1 MENTTGT
8 ELVNGLLSPDKK
20 TVFPGKTGGN
30 KFKECHNTTQ
40 RGQPCWLKF
49 SKNLDDFMNKHIGS
63 FARCGETIPGQDNPL
78 PLDQHI
84 MFWAKEQDPSNIHLF
99 VTGVQR
105 VRCVMK
111 GSVHAQKDGFKVS
124 VMRTASDGGRNNVTD
139 SWTVCTEK
147 QPHNCNSP
155 AVNCEDSFSLSEN
168 PFLGNEPRVKPELVG
183 NNTPDLVCSK
193 NSSDIWMQN
202 IFDGDHGGPIM
213 EDSCSIMENAGL
225 NIICSMQEVEEII
238 RVDEELLGYI
248 HVQKVTPMQ
257 ELMVLIQKVI
267 GN

>member
-20 TVFPGKTGGN
+20 TVFPGKTGSN
-30 KFKECHNTTQ
+30 KFKECQNTTQ

-84 MFWAKEQDPSNIHLF
+84 MFWANEQDPSNIHLF

-124 VMRTASDGGRNNVTD
+124 VMRTASDGGRNNVLIAGQFAQRSNPTIATPPQ
-139 SWTVCTEK
+139 STARI
-147 QPHNCNSP
+147 HSP
-155 AVNCEDSFSLSEN
+155 CQKTH
-168 PFLGNEPRVKPELVG
+168 FLAMNLV
-183 NNTPDLVCSK
+183 
-193 NSSDIWMQN
+193 
-202 IFDGDHGGPIM
+202 
-213 EDSCSIMENAGL
+213 
-225 NIICSMQEVEEII
+225 
-238 RVDEELLGYI
+238 
-248 HVQKVTPMQ
+248 
-257 ELMVLIQKVI
+257 
-267 GN
+267 